1 MSVSVIFCEILA
13 CLKIKYGQV
22 TIVSCGVNVLLVIHN
37 CIIKINNEPIYIY
50 RDALGR
56 QIFNLIKEQICQ
68 FLRMIKHPV
77 ILLFPDNSHTSKP
90 N

>member
-13 CLKIKYGQV
+13 FLKIKYGQV

-50 RDALGR
+50 IYRDALGR
-56 QIFNLIKEQICQ
+56 QIFNLIKE
-68 FLRMIKHPV
+68 
-77 ILLFPDNSHTSKP
+77 
-90 N
+90 